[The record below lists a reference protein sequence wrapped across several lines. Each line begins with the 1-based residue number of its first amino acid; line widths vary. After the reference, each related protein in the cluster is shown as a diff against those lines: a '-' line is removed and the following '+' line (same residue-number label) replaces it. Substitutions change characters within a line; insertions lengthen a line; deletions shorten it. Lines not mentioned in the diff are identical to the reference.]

1 MISESCQELDKNQQQ
16 NGTFRT
22 FICKRDSSLK
32 IAENIRL
39 ISKNEIKGK

>member
-1 MISESCQELDKNQQQ
+1 MISESYLELDKNQQQ

-39 ISKNEIKGK
+39 IPENEIKEK